1 MEKVKI
7 TRKEV
12 YARHRDVIRAGD
24 GDLRNLLRYKDAW
37 AYNSGVYGWNYDV
50 YSVGSTA
57 ICTGYRPIGRRIGY
71 DIVDKYEAEAKA
83 INENKDMT
91 WEEKEEAVDEL
102 LYKFIKE
109 E

>member
-7 TRKEV
+7 TRKEI
-12 YARHRDVIRAGD
+12 YARHRDVIRAGA

-50 YSVGSTA
+50 YSIGSTA
-57 ICTGYRPIGRRIGY
+57 ICTGYRPIGRRIG
-71 DIVDKYEAEAKA
+71 VDRYEAEAKA
-83 INENKDMT
+83 INESNMT

>member
-1 MEKVKI
+1 MKFKTTTKSI
-7 TRKEV
+7 KNFS
-12 YARHRDVIRAGD
+12 HNIRSAGYCEIQ
-24 GDLRNLLRYKDAW
+24 NLLHGHEPI
-37 AYNSGVYGWNYDV
+37 AYTCGTYGWNYDV
-50 YSVGSTA
+50 YSIGSTA
-57 ICTGYRPIGRRIGY
+57 ICTGYRPIGRRIG
-71 DIVDKYEAEAKA
+71 VDRYEAEAKA